1 MKLGPGIPDD
11 ASGNELDDAELL
23 LFPGLAPE
31 QPQHFDRGDTTAQ
44 FPSVDVFQQLI
55 NGLPEQIALTD
66 ENWTILAVSHA
77 WTKTAALYDYYDL
90 LPGTNYLSFCQSK
103 AEEGHTAAGM
113 VARGIAEIDAGTK
126 DSYRFVYHG
135 SDRWEGHAFQ
145 LCINR
150 LEIGGQTLAT
160 ITRYDVTELVQLRR
174 LREGFSHSLIEGQ
187 AEERRRIAGEVHDST
202 MQLLAGLG
210 LSLGQL
216 KRTRKSNTTVEIIA
230 DMEQLLGEAQREIRS
245 ISYLAHPPLLKE
257 LGLAN
262 ALRELVGG
270 FGRRTGLRVALQIDE
285 EPGDCWRT
293 AEIRLY
299 RVIQE
304 ALSNIHRHAHATDAA
319 VVLTVRRELV
329 HVVVVDNGIG
339 MPDQIRQGVGLSS
352 MKQRIVEF
360 GGRLTLRRASPGTI
374 LIASVPWQSQI
385 RSVGDLAMPA

>member
-1 MKLGPGIPDD
+1 MKLDPEHPDD
-11 ASGNELDDAELL
+11 ATENELDDTEQ
-23 LFPGLAPE
+23 LFPDLPMDLPE
-31 QPQHFDRGDTTAQ
+31 HFDRGHITAPP
-44 FPSVDVFQQLI
+44 PSVEIFQQLI

-66 ENWTILAVSHA
+66 EHWNILAVNHA
-77 WTKTAALYDYYDL
+77 WTKTAALYDYSDL
-90 LPGTNYLSFCQSK
+90 LPGTNYLKFCQARS
-103 AEEGHTAAGM
+103 AEGHTAAGI
-113 VARGIAEIDAGTK
+113 VAGGIAEMDAGTK
-126 DSYRFVYHG
+126 DSFRFVYHG

-150 LEIGGQTLAT
+150 IEISGHTFAT
-160 ITRYDVTELVQLRR
+160 VTRYDVTEVVQLRQ

-210 LSLGQL
+210 LALGQL

-262 ALRELVGG
+262 ALGALVDG
-270 FGRRTGLRVALQIDE
+270 FGRRTGLSVSLQIDE
-285 EPGDCWRT
+285 EPGDCWRP
-293 AEIRLY
+293 AEICLY
-299 RVIQE
+299 RVVQE
-304 ALSNIHRHAHATDAA
+304 ALSNIHRHADATDAA
-319 VVLTVRRELV
+319 VVLTSRRKMV

-339 MPDQIRQGVGLSS
+339 MPDQIRQGVGLPS
-352 MKQRIVEF
+352 MKQRIVEY
-360 GGRLTLRRASPGTI
+360 GGRLTLRGASPGTM

-385 RSVGDLAMPA
+385 RAIGDLAMPA

>member
-11 ASGNELDDAELL
+11 ASGNALDDAELL

-31 QPQHFDRGDTTAQ
+31 QPQHLDRGYTTAQ

-66 ENWTILAVSHA
+66 EHWNILAVNHA
-77 WTKTAALYDYYDL
+77 WTKTAAQYDYFDL
-90 LPGTNYLSFCQSK
+90 LPGTNYLKFCQAK
-103 AEEGHTAAGM
+103 AEEGHTAAGI
-113 VARGIAEIDAGTK
+113 VARGIAEIDAGTRE
-126 DSYRFVYHG
+126 SYRFVYHG

-150 LEIGGQTLAT
+150 LEISGQTFAT
-160 ITRYDVTELVQLRR
+160 VTRYDVTEVVQLRR

-210 LSLGQL
+210 LALGQL

-230 DMEQLLGEAQREIRS
+230 DMEQLLGEAHREIRS

-257 LGLAN
+257 LGLAS
-262 ALRELVGG
+262 ALRQLVDG
-270 FGRRTGLRVALQIDE
+270 FSRRTGLSVSLQIDE
-285 EPGDCWRT
+285 KPEYCWRN
-293 AEIRLY
+293 AEVCLY

-304 ALSNIHRHAHATDAA
+304 ALSNIHRHAHATGAA
-319 VVLTVRRELV
+319 VVLTIRRQMI
-329 HVVVVDNGIG
+329 HVVVADNGIG
-339 MPDQIRQGVGLSS
+339 MPDEIRQGVGLSS
-352 MKQRIVEF
+352 MKQRILEF
-360 GGRLTLRRASPGTI
+360 GGRLTLRSASPGTI